1 MGNLVEHTSGIKEY
15 RFDKQRMLNYLKE
28 KGREDILKYSYQI
41 GWNSER
47 FLKKGDILYN
57 VKLWDGLGYPVYI
70 EEFGYAVPDPEGS
83 YRGYKDAEDQALVF
97 TVITDIEKVA
107 DRFGFKYRAYKD
119 EFDGT
124 LKVSWDKVAGKDYNV
139 YVLNN
144 FQLQLVLANNKPQL
158 RVIYEKS
165 GRAYNR
171 GDRFEIILGNNQIL
185 GYSLTENPEK
195 CYKGSVDFYLP
206 LSEADF
212 NTLREYS
219 IVKVRLYKPKN
230 TDQRLIGNNDLYQS
244 DELSIILF
252 KRYVNIFGKILQQ
265 KGFSWDEIKEAES
278 IADLKAS
285 DPCYVYLMIDT
296 ANGYHKIGIS
306 NHPKYREGTLQSEK
320 PTIELVCA
328 KQYPSR
334 VIATAIESALHSA
347 FGEKRLRG
355 EWFDLSDQDVSDIKL
370 TLK

>member
-41 GWNSER
+41 VWDSEK
-47 FLKKGDILYN
+47 FLQKGDILYN

-70 EEFGYAVPDPEGS
+70 EESGYAVPDPEGS
-83 YRGYKDAEDQALVF
+83 YRGYKNAEDQALVF

-124 LKVSWDKVAGKDYNV
+124 LKVSWDKVAGKNYNV

-230 TDQRLIGNNDLYQS
+230 TDQRLIGNNNLYQS

-252 KRYVNIFGKILQQ
+252 KRYINIFGEILQQ
-265 KGFSWDEIKEAES
+265 NGFSWDEIKEAES

-296 ANGYHKIGIS
+296 TNGYHKIGIS

-347 FGEKRLRG
+347 FEEKRLRG